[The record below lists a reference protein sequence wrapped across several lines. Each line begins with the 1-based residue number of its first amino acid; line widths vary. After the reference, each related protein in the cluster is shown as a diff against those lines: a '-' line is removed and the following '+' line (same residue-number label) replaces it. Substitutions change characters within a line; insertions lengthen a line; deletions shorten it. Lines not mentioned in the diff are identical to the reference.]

1 MAATAFRICKVNKN
15 ICYALYTCIKATK
28 VCWLC
33 FTQLLINIKTFCN
46 VYVIKYNQ
54 VTLSLKQKSMS
65 HSLEENYTYL
75 TFISL
80 LRLLFLELSYT
91 RFDIFY
97 ISYCYINFKFPFHH
111 TWAITLK
118 TQVFNLFLIENFH
131 YLKVKIN

>member
-33 FTQLLINIKTFCN
+33 FTQLLINIKTFYN

-91 RFDIFY
+91 RFDIFLY
-97 ISYCYINFKFPFHH
+97 ISYCYINFKFPF
-111 TWAITLK
+111 
-118 TQVFNLFLIENFH
+118 ENFH
-131 YLKVKIN
+131 YLKVKLNLI